1 MPTDDSENWLQAA
14 MRVASSAS
22 NGLEFAQQVNGGWNV
37 TNVASAPRDVGI
49 GEDVTIAIEVSGNR
63 MASSVWW

>member
-1 MPTDDSENWLQAA
+1 

-37 TNVASAPRDVGI
+37 TDVASAPRDVGS
-49 GEDVTIAIEVSGNR
+49 GEDVTIANEVSGNR
-63 MASSVWW
+63 AASSVWW